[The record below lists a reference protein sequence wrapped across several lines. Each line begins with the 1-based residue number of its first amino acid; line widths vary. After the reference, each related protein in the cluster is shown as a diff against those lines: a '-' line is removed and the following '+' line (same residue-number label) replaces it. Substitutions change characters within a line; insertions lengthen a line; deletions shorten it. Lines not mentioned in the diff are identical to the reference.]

1 VVGGL
6 RTGSEDRE
14 PEAQAQETEIVP
26 LEEETPEEEALTTG
40 AALTAWI
47 QSRPRA
53 VILTLA
59 VLVVPYLIICSGLAI
74 LLASGLAGGT
84 CGG

>member
-1 VVGGL
+1 MDGGL
-6 RTGSEDRE
+6 GPGAEDRE

-26 LEEETPEEEALTTG
+26 LEETPEEEALSTG
-40 AALTAWI
+40 AVLAAWI

-53 VILTLA
+53 VIITLA
-59 VLVVPYLIICSGLAI
+59 VLAVPYLIICSGLAI